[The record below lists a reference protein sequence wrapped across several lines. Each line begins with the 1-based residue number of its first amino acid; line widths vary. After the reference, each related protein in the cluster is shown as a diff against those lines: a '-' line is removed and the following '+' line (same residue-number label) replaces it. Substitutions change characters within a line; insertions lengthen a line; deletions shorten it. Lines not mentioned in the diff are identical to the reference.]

1 VGTARPGAAVD
12 AAGPAPPTRQHDDS
26 KESAEMVFKKLLGA
40 LGVGGPSVDT
50 VLDGGAVQPG
60 SPLSGRILMRGGTM
74 NVDIERV
81 TLDLVAR
88 VEVESDDAEYDATMA
103 FSQQTVSGAF
113 HLPQEQE
120 YSLPFS
126 IPVPWETPITE
137 VYGQALGIPLG
148 VRTELAVAGAVDK
161 GDMDP
166 LTVRPLPVQEAVLE
180 ALGQLGFGFRSA
192 DLERG
197 RVRGTGQ
204 TLPFYQEIELSPSPQ
219 FAGAMRQVEVTFI
232 ASPNGLEVVLEA
244 DKRGGL
250 FTEGRDVVNRFTV
263 SHQDTTRLDWKSVVS
278 SWVEQLAR
286 GR

>member
-1 VGTARPGAAVD
+1 
-12 AAGPAPPTRQHDDS
+12 
-26 KESAEMVFKKLLGA
+26 M
-40 LGVGGPSVDT
+40 
-50 VLDGGAVQPG
+50 
-60 SPLSGRILMRGGTM
+60 MRGGTM
-74 NVDIERV
+74 DVDIERV

-88 VEVESDDAEYDATMA
+88 VEVEGDDVEYDANIA
-103 FSQQTVSGAF
+103 FHQATVSGAF

-126 IPVPWETPITE
+126 MPVPWETPITE
-137 VYGQALGIPLG
+137 VYGQPLGIPLG

-166 LTVRPLPVQEAVLE
+166 LTVRPLPLQEAVLE
-180 ALGQLGFGFRSA
+180 AFGQLGFGFRSA

-197 RVRGTGQ
+197 RIRGTSQ

-219 FAGAMRQVEVTFI
+219 FAHAMRQVEVSFI
-232 ASPNGLEVVLEA
+232 TSPTGLEVVLEA

-263 SHQDTTRLDWKSVVS
+263 THQDTTRLDWNAVVN
-278 SWVEQLAR
+278 SWVQQLAK